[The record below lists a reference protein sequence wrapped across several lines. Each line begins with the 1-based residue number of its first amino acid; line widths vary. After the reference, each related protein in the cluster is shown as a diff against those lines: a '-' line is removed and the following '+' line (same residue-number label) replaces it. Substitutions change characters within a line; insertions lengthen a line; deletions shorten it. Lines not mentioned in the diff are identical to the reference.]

1 MIIRA
6 RRPTALDGALS
17 ELHPRTQQRNTVSD
31 STSGKPSGDLDQ
43 VRQGLRMATPPD
55 PVQLAAEKD
64 LLREL
69 EHAPTLKRWRGYL
82 KFIGPGYMQSAMTL
96 GSGTAASSL
105 FAGAVFGYDLLWVA
119 PIGMIIGI
127 LVMGVVSHQTLSTGQ
142 RVLPAMA
149 THANKW
155 LAWGFAMAA
164 VIASIVWHFPQ
175 YNLAAASLADA
186 ANTLGLEGVPKMAA
200 STFVLVW
207 AVLLSTMY
215 GKSPR
220 FVRLYEQFLKYTVWG
235 IVALLLWVLINTE
248 TDWAGVA
255 AGFIPS
261 LPEDR
266 DGFSSIDLAVAGIA
280 AAVGINMLLL
290 YPYSLLARGWGR
302 EHRGLAKFDLFS
314 GMLVPYALASS
325 LMVIAAAN
333 TLGGTGVEKSAA
345 VSEMAGVLG
354 KVIGPHKG
362 TLIFDLGMLAMALST
377 ITLHM
382 VCCGFVAMEWFGL
395 PFGSMKQRLFMLLPV
410 PGFLA
415 PLFWGDLAVYLA
427 IPTTIICGAML
438 PIAYIG
444 FLILQRSKA
453 YLGDDRP
460 TGWRA
465 VVATG
470 GLVLA
475 MVVIVTSLTFY
486 LINKFG

>member
-1 MIIRA
+1 MK
-6 RRPTALDGALS
+6 L
-17 ELHPRTQQRNTVSD
+17 N
-31 STSGKPSGDLDQ
+31 
-43 VRQGLRMATPPD
+43 
-55 PVQLAAEKD
+55 
-64 LLREL
+64 
-69 EHAPTLKRWRGYL
+69 
-82 KFIGPGYMQSAMTL
+82 GPGYLQSAMTL

-119 PIGMIIGI
+119 PLGMIIGI

-155 LAWGFAMAA
+155 LAWGFAIAA

-175 YNLAAASLADA
+175 YNLAAAVLTDA
-186 ANTLGLEGVPKMAA
+186 TDTVGIEGVPRMAA
-200 STFVLVW
+200 SAVVLVW
-207 AVLLSTMY
+207 AVVLSLTY
-215 GKSPR
+215 GKSSR
-220 FVRLYEQFLKYTVWG
+220 LVRLYESFLKYTVWG
-235 IVALLLWVLINTE
+235 IVLLLAV
-248 TDWAGVA
+248 GRKRH
-255 AGFIPS
+255 GMPS
-261 LPEDR
+261 LPESSGDI
-266 DGFSSIDLAVAGIA
+266 SSIEVVVAGVA

-302 EHRGLAKFDLFS
+302 EHRGLARFDLFT
-314 GMLVPYALASS
+314 GMLIPYALASS

-333 TLGGTGVEKSAA
+333 TLHASGVEVTKGAA
-345 VSEMAGVLG
+345 VSTLARVLG
-354 KVIGPHKG
+354 DVIGPVSG
-362 TLIFDLGMLAMALST
+362 RMLFDLGILAMTLST

-382 VCCGFVAMEWFGL
+382 VVCGFVAMEWFGL
-395 PFGSMKQRLFMLLPV
+395 PFGSTKQRLFTLLPV
-410 PGFLA
+410 PGVFAPMLWSDYAVWLA
-415 PLFWGDLAVYLA
+415 M
-427 IPTTIICGAML
+427 PTTIICGAML

-460 TGWRA
+460 TGGRA

>member
-1 MIIRA
+1 
-6 RRPTALDGALS
+6 
-17 ELHPRTQQRNTVSD
+17 
-31 STSGKPSGDLDQ
+31 
-43 VRQGLRMATPPD
+43 MATPPD
-55 PVQLAAEKD
+55 PGQLAAEKD

-119 PIGMIIGI
+119 PLGMVIGI

-149 THANKW
+149 KHANKW
-155 LAWGFAMAA
+155 LAWSFALAA

-207 AVLLSTMY
+207 AVVLSTMY

-235 IVALLLWVLINTE
+235 IVVLLLWVLINTE

-280 AAVGINMLLL
+280 AAVG
-290 YPYSLLARGWGR
+290 
-302 EHRGLAKFDLFS
+302 
-314 GMLVPYALASS
+314 
-325 LMVIAAAN
+325 
-333 TLGGTGVEKSAA
+333 
-345 VSEMAGVLG
+345 
-354 KVIGPHKG
+354 
-362 TLIFDLGMLAMALST
+362 
-377 ITLHM
+377 
-382 VCCGFVAMEWFGL
+382 
-395 PFGSMKQRLFMLLPV
+395 
-410 PGFLA
+410 
-415 PLFWGDLAVYLA
+415 
-427 IPTTIICGAML
+427 
-438 PIAYIG
+438 
-444 FLILQRSKA
+444 
-453 YLGDDRP
+453 
-460 TGWRA
+460 
-465 VVATG
+465 
-470 GLVLA
+470 
-475 MVVIVTSLTFY
+475 
-486 LINKFG
+486 